1 MDMTAGEIAAA
12 TGGSVIG
19 ASPDARATSFS
30 IDSRTMQPGGCFV
43 ALEADRDGHDFIGDA
58 FARGATVAIVRRSLA
73 PPSPVATLVRVV
85 DSAHA
90 VTTLAGIA
98 RARLG
103 RAHVVGITGSAGK
116 TATKDLT
123 TAALARGG
131 RRVHASPLSFNN
143 ELGLPLTLLGADAS
157 TEVVVAE
164 MGARFAGNIAELAAV
179 AQPDVGVIT
188 HIGMAHA
195 EHLDGPAGIARV
207 KGELVEALPAS
218 GLAVLNDDDPETA
231 GLTARTQARVLRVG
245 TTSRADV
252 VVERVELDRDLRPS
266 FRISTPA
273 GAAAVR
279 LELRGAH
286 QAVNA
291 AMATAVAVELGV
303 SLADAVGGLAD
314 ARPQPHRMAVLQSTD
329 GVAVINDAY
338 NSSPTSAAAALRA
351 LAGLP
356 VEGRRVAVLGEMR
369 ELGAHSQAEHGRI
382 GELAGT
388 LGIDTVVAVGGGV
401 EALAV
406 AAENE
411 NAEVIRV
418 SDVGEAA
425 GAVAERVRPGDAV
438 LVKASRA
445 VGLEELAEALIRGRV
460 AR

>member
-1 MDMTAGEIAAA
+1 MEMTAGEIAAA

-19 ASPDARATSFS
+19 AWPDARATSFS
-30 IDSRTMQPGGCFV
+30 IDSRTIRPSGCFV
-43 ALEADRDGHDFIGDA
+43 ALEADRDGHDFVGDA
-58 FARGATVAIVRRSLA
+58 FSRGATVAIVRRSLE

-85 DSAHA
+85 DPARA

-103 RAHVVGITGSAGK
+103 RARVVGITGSAGK

-123 TAALARGG
+123 TAAVARG

-164 MGARFAGNIAELAAV
+164 MGARFAGNIAELAAL

-188 HIGMAHA
+188 HVGMAHA
-195 EHLDGPAGIARV
+195 EHLDGPTGIARV
-207 KGELVEALPAS
+207 KGELVEALPES
-218 GLAVLNDDDPETA
+218 GLAVLNDDDPATP
-231 GLTARTQARVLRVG
+231 GLTTRTRARVLRVG
-245 TTSRADV
+245 TTPRADV
-252 VVERVELDRDLRPS
+252 VVERVELDRDLRPT
-266 FRISTPA
+266 FRISTLA
-273 GAAAVR
+273 GAATVH

-303 SLADAVGGLAD
+303 PLADAVSGLAD
-314 ARPQPHRMAVLQSTD
+314 ARPQPHRMAVVHSAD

-356 VEGRRVAVLGEMR
+356 VAGRRVAVLGEMR
-369 ELGAHSQAEHGRI
+369 ELGQHSQAEHARI

-388 LGIDTVVAVGGGV
+388 VGIDTVVVVGGGV
-401 EALAV
+401 EALAA
-406 AAENE
+406 AAESGGV
-411 NAEVIRV
+411 EVIRA

-425 GAVAERVRPGDAV
+425 GAVAARVQAGDAV

-445 VGLEELAEALIRGRV
+445 VGLEDLAEALIRGRV